1 MIVFLYTGHYQD
13 DPQCEQAQVPFIQ
26 TTKAPPALA
35 QTEEEYSITRLL
47 HLPMNAA
54 ADYYDIQSLVGFTNS
69 KMQPLLTNCPTKFL
83 PHLLQEV
90 PASTGDANVQSN
102 IASTAAN
109 RVEDLIELPDFS
121 QTDLGSDVLMKIVN
135 ACGLRVR

>member
-1 MIVFLYTGHYQD
+1 MTLNASKLKFPSSKQQN
-13 DPQCEQAQVPFIQ
+13 P
-26 TTKAPPALA
+26 PPALA

-47 HLPMNAA
+47 LHLPMNAT

-109 RVEDLIELPDFS
+109 RIEDLIELPDFS
-121 QTDLGSDVLMKIVN
+121 QMDLGSDVLMKIVN